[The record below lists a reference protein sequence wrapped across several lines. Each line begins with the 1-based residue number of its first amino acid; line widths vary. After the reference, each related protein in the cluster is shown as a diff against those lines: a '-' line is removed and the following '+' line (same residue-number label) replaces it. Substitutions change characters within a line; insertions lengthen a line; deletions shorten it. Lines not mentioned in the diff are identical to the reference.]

1 MTTSRRTV
9 KSPVAAFAT
18 FAAFVAAI
26 CVATAPLP
34 SYAAMHVT
42 EDVTLTEDADW
53 TSEGTVTIA
62 EGVTVDINGHSL
74 TVAGLAGAGRIID
87 SKYSGGYTRLTYIQS
102 TGSQYIDTGYIHDT
116 TTKVDLRIS
125 FTSVGEQWQSFYGAR
140 NSRADTAKG
149 FSMWLNYA
157 KFRRAFGAAAANID
171 SLTVNTTT
179 IYDLHLDKGGESTV
193 TPGEGEPVSLGTAT
207 AGAALT
213 WTDFLF
219 AINQDPGASGKA
231 PAFISRAKIYFCRI
245 YSGDTLVRDM
255 VPVRREADGALGVLD
270 LANDATFYPN
280 NGSGTFV
287 AGEDVDESGHLRL
300 ATSDDASYDLSSLSV
315 AAKCVAVGGVVAK
328 DTDWSSLPL
337 LSVEAGTVLDL
348 AGHDLRVPAL
358 VGDGTITD
366 NFGTAF
372 SGYECYDYLQATQAG
387 ASQAAAGGNMTQYI
401 DTGYRHNA
409 KTEVDVRVAYTSPGN
424 YQVVYGARNTQ
435 NNATQFGVWLN
446 GSKFMNKTCQNQAG
460 TSSYNVTANRVYDIH
475 ISKSGA
481 NTVTSPEDASV
492 NYDLA
497 NGNGTDGNN
506 TSGNDFLFA
515 INQSNSSATGGWP
528 CKCKVWFCKIYDAGK
543 LVRYFVPVRRKID
556 GRPGMLDLVEGG
568 FYVKANAGSAEFDT
582 PEEPLTPVVGG
593 RLHIV
598 VADGETAYCAAAL
611 TGGLKLVKEGA
622 GTLVMAK
629 ALQGYAGGTE
639 IACGVLKSAAGLTR
653 PCGADGAEIESAASG
668 AVDFNGNAN
677 MQTYVYDFAEG
688 SKALNTGA
696 AISSGTFSFVN
707 AFTPVATGAYGCTLS
722 GESMLCLADWN
733 GEWPIA
739 NVSFAADAAVRVNLA
754 GRKDCHALAK
764 SGVLFVTWGEA
775 LDNVSFTLDD
785 DTRRR
790 GFLVRAEET
799 GLKLFYVGGTAV
811 LIR

>member
-1 MTTSRRTV
+1 MSMS
-9 KSPVAAFAT
+9 KLI
-18 FAAFVAAI
+18 AFVAAI
-26 CVATAPLP
+26 CVATAPLQ
-34 SYAAMHVT
+34 SYAAVNIT

-62 EGVTVDINGHSL
+62 EGVTMDLNGHSL
-74 TVAGLAGAGRIID
+74 TVVGLSGAGRIID
-87 SKYSGGYTRLTYIQS
+87 SKYSGGYTRLAYIQS

-140 NSRADTAKG
+140 NTKADTAKG

-171 SLTVNTTT
+171 SLTVDTTT

-207 AGAALT
+207 AGDALT

-219 AINQDPGASGKA
+219 AINQDAGANGKA

-255 VPVRREADGALGVLD
+255 VPVRRDADGALGMLD

-280 NGSGTFV
+280 MGSGTFV
-287 AGEDVDESGHLRL
+287 AGADADESGHLRL
-300 ATSDDASYDLSSLSV
+300 ATSEDASYDLASLSV
-315 AAKCVAVGGVVAK
+315 SAKCVVVGGVVAK
-328 DTDWSSLPL
+328 DTDWSALPL
-337 LSVEAGTVLDL
+337 LIVEAGTVLDL
-348 AGHDLRVPAL
+348 AGYDLRVPAL

-372 SGYECYDYLQATQAG
+372 SGYERYDYLQATQDG
-387 ASQAAAGGNMTQYI
+387 AAQSANGGNKTQYI

-409 KTEVDVRVAYTSPGN
+409 KTEVDVRVAYTSPGS
-424 YQVVYGARNTQ
+424 YQVVYGARNTN

-481 NTVTSPEDASV
+481 NTVTSPEDASI

-497 NGNGTDGNN
+497 NGNRTDGNN

-515 INQSNSSATGGWP
+515 INQSDSSATGGWP

-543 LVRYFVPVRRKID
+543 LVRNFVPVRRKID

-598 VADGETAYCAAAL
+598 VADGETAFCAVAL

-629 ALQGYAGGTE
+629 ALQGYAGGTVIE
-639 IACGVLKSAAGLTR
+639 GGILKAGAGAR
-653 PCGADGAEIESAASG
+653 PCGADGAGIESSAAG

-677 MQTYVYDFAEG
+677 MQAYIYDFAEG
-688 SKALNTGA
+688 AKALNTGA
-696 AISSGTFSFVN
+696 GIASGTFSFLN
-707 AFTPVATGAYGCTLS
+707 AYTPVATGAYGCTLS
-722 GESMLCLADWN
+722 GESTLCLVDWN

-739 NVSFAADAAVRVNLA
+739 NVSFAADAAVRVNFAGRQDRYALA
-754 GRKDCHALAK
+754 GAGTL
-764 SGVLFVTWGEA
+764 LVTWAEA
-775 LDNVSFTLDD
+775 LENVAFTLDD

-790 GFLVRAEET
+790 GFLIRADET
-799 GLKLFYVGGTAV
+799 GLKLFYVGGTTV
-811 LIR
+811 LFR